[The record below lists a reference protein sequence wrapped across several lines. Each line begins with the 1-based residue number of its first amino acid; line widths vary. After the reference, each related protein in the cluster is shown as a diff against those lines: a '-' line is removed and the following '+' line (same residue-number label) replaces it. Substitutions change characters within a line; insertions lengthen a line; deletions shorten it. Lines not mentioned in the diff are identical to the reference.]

1 MIDQTRA
8 VPERQAQLLERLA
21 KVFAMLADAA
31 NHIADGLPDK
41 AEELLEQ
48 LSAAE
53 SFVTTAPCV
62 GRRVSEAEAARWKAD
77 RAERRA
83 AAKDERHGA

>member
-1 MIDQTRA
+1 MTDQTRA
-8 VPERQAQLLERLA
+8 VPEHEAELLLRLA

-53 SFVTTAPCV
+53 CFVTVAPCV
-62 GRRVSEAEAARWKAD
+62 EDRVTEAEAARWKAD

-83 AAKDERHGA
+83 AEAKGGAQ

>member
-1 MIDQTRA
+1 MTDRTRT
-8 VPERQAQLLERLA
+8 VPEHEAQLLERLA

-31 NHIADGLPDK
+31 NHLADGLPDE
-41 AEELLEQ
+41 AEKLIEQ

-62 GRRVSEAEAARWKAD
+62 
-77 RAERRA
+77 ERRA
-83 AAKDERHGA
+83 TDTEVAGWKKARAEQRAADAKGGTQ